1 MFKFIKNKINK
12 VYNQFTTK
20 ISSIFTSNNLDE
32 KFLKELKILLL
43 SADTGIKT
51 TNKII
56 EVLKNK
62 ISNKTINNMA
72 EAKEELE
79 NILIDL
85 LTAPVQEK
93 SEKNTQPSPK
103 AMAGTA
109 SVGTFNV
116 AEQKIIMLVGIN
128 GTGKTTFAA
137 KLANQLMVRYNFHEG
152 KNHSPQTVER
162 NKVLLVAAD
171 TFRAAAVEQL
181 QIWGK
186 RIGVEVFAPKEN
198 SDPASVVFDAV
209 TKFKSGLSESENYN
223 HIIIDTA
230 GRMQT
235 KTNLLRELEKINKV
249 IKKVLPEEK
258 VTSFLTV
265 DAMLGQNSF
274 EQARVFKDVTNLDGI
289 VLTKLDGTGKGGI
302 VFGITQELGLP
313 IRYITFGEKLEDIK
327 EFDANEFV
335 SDLLSD

>member
-56 EVLKNK
+56 EILKNK

-137 KLANQLMVRYNFHEG
+137 KLANQLKNQNSG
-152 KNHSPQTVER
+152 K
-162 NKVLLVAAD
+162 KVLLVAAD

-181 QIWGK
+181 QTWGK

-258 VTSFLTV
+258 ITSFLTV

-327 EFDANEFV
+327 EFDAKEFV